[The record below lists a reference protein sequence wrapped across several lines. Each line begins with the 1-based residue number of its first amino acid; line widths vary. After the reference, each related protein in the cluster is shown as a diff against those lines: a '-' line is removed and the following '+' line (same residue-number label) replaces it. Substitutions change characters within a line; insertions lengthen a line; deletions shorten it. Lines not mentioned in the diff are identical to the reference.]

1 MLNKQ
6 LAADAALLLVTF
18 IWGTTFLVVKR
29 ALGGIGPYYFV
40 ALRFLLAFIF
50 LALMA
55 WRQLPS
61 LDRLTALHGGVV
73 GLFLSAGC
81 IFQTLG
87 LQYTSAANAG
97 FISGLSVILVPILEA
112 FFARTLPGIFPLLG
126 ALSAT
131 TGLALL
137 TLKGR
142 LALNPGDFL
151 VFLCALSFAGQIILV
166 ERYTSD
172 HDSLLFTTVQ
182 LGTVTLVS
190 FLLAIPLET
199 LPVTLTP
206 AVWQAFLLTALP
218 ATSLAYLIQ
227 NKVQQFTTATHT
239 AIIFTMEPVF
249 AALVAYF
256 WGQEA
261 LTWQQGIGCFL
272 ILVGMFLAE
281 LKVGTGSPANR
292 TLDK

>member
-1 MLNKQ
+1 MNKH

-18 IWGTTFLVVKR
+18 IWGTTFLVVQR
-29 ALGGIGPYYFV
+29 ALAGIGPFYFV

-50 LALMA
+50 LILLS

-61 LDRLTALHGGVV
+61 LNRLIVFHGGSV
-73 GLFLSAGC
+73 GLFLSAGY

-87 LQYTSAANAG
+87 LRYTSVANAG
-97 FISGLSVILVPILEA
+97 FITGLSVILVPLLEA
-112 FFARTLPGIFPLLG
+112 LLTRTLPGTLPSLG
-126 ALSAT
+126 ALLAAS
-131 TGLALL
+131 GLALL
-137 TLKGR
+137 TLKGN
-142 LALNPGDFL
+142 LILNPGDFL
-151 VFLCALSFAGQIILV
+151 ISMCALSFAVQIILV
-166 ERYTSD
+166 ECYTSD

-182 LGTVTLVS
+182 MGTVALVS
-190 FLLAIPLET
+190 FLLAISLET
-199 LPVTLTP
+199 LPVPFTP
-206 AVWQAFLLTALP
+206 VVWQALLLTSLP

-256 WGQEA
+256 WGHEA